1 MLRSGFGFAGG
12 GGSGGCGGDGE
23 GGCGSINPLEGKG
36 RVVHPTEGEG
46 VPLHTTPWRAEGFH
60 SIQPHGGRGVSFF
73 VIPRGKRALFTTALR
88 SDKGMSFNT
97 TP

>member
-1 MLRSGFGFAGG
+1 MLRSGFGSAGG

-73 VIPRGKRALFTTALR
+73 AIPKGNEVLF
-88 SDKGMSFNT
+88 DP
-97 TP
+97 TPWGEEGCCSKHP